1 MDVFSCCL
9 DFLYL
14 AGLSVLHLVF
24 VGRLVGKRAGFWW
37 FVLYCAL
44 LCGLQVA
51 FTLLAWGELPAIG
64 AELLALY
71 ATVRT
76 ALRARRPAAWTAALL
91 AVYISQLSFGL
102 VNSVEAMLIPGGIS
116 GLLLRI
122 LLILFTLAALAVCAC
137 CYRVVL
143 KFLSL
148 AGNSPAPYAIVL
160 LPTLFFFLAELY
172 ILKTAYS
179 VLTIPLAP
187 VEWRRHTALLL
198 LQALGL
204 AALLCTLWA
213 YRRACRSFQTQA
225 ALASLTQAVQYQKI
239 YTAQAQTRCEKT
251 RSFRHDLKNHLSVL
265 SGLIQNQ
272 KWEAAASYLQKL
284 EAASAA
290 LSIPCQTGN
299 PVLDILLGEKLE
311 LAESYG
317 IKTEISLLL
326 PENCGI
332 DPFDLCV
339 IFSNALD
346 NAIAAC
352 RDLPEG
358 KFIRITESRRGGF
371 YMLSFENTC
380 RDGPL
385 PPEGI
390 GLSNIRAAAEKYHGA
405 VSTEKAASQFRLHVL
420 LNISGQSDS
429 SSAQTP

>member
-1 MDVFSCCL
+1 MDVFNYCL
-9 DFLYL
+9 DFFYL
-14 AGLSVLHLVF
+14 AGLSVLHLAF
-24 VGRLVGKRAGFWW
+24 VGRLVGKHVGLRW

-44 LCGLQVA
+44 LCGLQVI
-51 FTLLAWGELPAIG
+51 FTLLDLGELPAIG

-76 ALRARRPAAWTAALL
+76 ALRVRRSAAWTAALL

-102 VNSVEAMLIPGGIS
+102 VNSVEAMLIPWGVN

-137 CYRVVL
+137 CYWAVL

-160 LPTLFFFLAELY
+160 LPTLFFFFAELY
-172 ILKTAYS
+172 ILKTSYS
-179 VLTIPLAP
+179 VLIVSPAP
-187 VEWRRHTALLL
+187 AEWKRHTALLL
-198 LQALGL
+198 LQSLGL
-204 AALLCTLWA
+204 AALLCTAYA
-213 YRRACRSFQTQA
+213 YRRVCRSFQTQA
-225 ALASLTQAVQYQKI
+225 ALASLMQAARYQKI
-239 YTAQAQTRCEKT
+239 YTVQAQMRYEKT

-272 KWEAAASYLQKL
+272 KWEAATSYLQKL

-290 LSIPCQTGN
+290 LSIPCRTGN

-311 LAESYG
+311 LAEAYG

-332 DPFDLCV
+332 DLFDLCV

-352 RDLPEG
+352 RDLPED
-358 KFIRITESRRGGF
+358 KFIRITGSRRGGF
-371 YMLSFENTC
+371 YILSFENAC
-380 RDGPL
+380 REGPL
-385 PPEGI
+385 PPEGT

-405 VSTEKAASQFRLHVL
+405 VSTEKTAAQFCLHVL
-420 LNISGQSDS
+420 LNISEQSDGS
-429 SSAQTP
+429 SCQNS

>member
-9 DFLYL
+9 DFFYL

-24 VGRLVGKRAGFWW
+24 VGRLVGKHAGLRW
-37 FVLYCAL
+37 FVLYCAI
-44 LCGLQVA
+44 LCGLQVV
-51 FTLLAWGELPAIG
+51 FTLLDLGELPAIG

-71 ATVRT
+71 AMVRT
-76 ALRARRPAAWTAALL
+76 ALRVRRPAAWTATLL

-102 VNSVEAMLIPGGIS
+102 VNSVEAMLIPWGVN

-122 LLILFTLAALAVCAC
+122 LLILFTIAALAVCAC
-137 CYRVVL
+137 CYWAVL

-148 AGNSPAPYAIVL
+148 AENSSAPYAIVL
-160 LPTLFFFLAELY
+160 LPTLFFFFAELY

-179 VLTIPLAP
+179 ILVVPPAP
-187 VEWRRHTALLL
+187 AEWKRHTALLL

-204 AALLCTLWA
+204 AALLCTAYA
-213 YRRACRSFQTQA
+213 YRRVCRSFQTQA
-225 ALASLTQAVQYQKI
+225 ALASLTQAARYQKI
-239 YTAQAQTRCEKT
+239 YTAQAQMRYEKT

-265 SGLIQNQ
+265 SGLIQGQ
-272 KWEAAASYLQKL
+272 KWEAATSYLQKL

-290 LSIPCQTGN
+290 LSIPCRTGN

-311 LAESYG
+311 LAEAYG

-352 RDLPEG
+352 RDLPED
-358 KFIRITESRRGGF
+358 KFIRITGSRRGGF
-371 YMLSFENTC
+371 YMLSFENAC
-380 RDGPL
+380 REGPL
-385 PPEGI
+385 PPEGT

-405 VSTEKAASQFRLHVL
+405 VSTEKTAAQFRLHVL
-420 LNISGQSDS
+420 LNISEQSDGS
-429 SSAQTP
+429 SCQNS